1 MYRIRDSKRG
11 AGACN
16 TGVCSAAAVLIII
29 TAMFVSF
36 AFGASADMTGRGES
50 LYRQAL
56 AMEAKME
63 FTKAYELYTQA
74 LPLLREEGRDDLA
87 DDCAMRAQR
96 AMVFPITYPYTLDE
110 LKGLIREAYPLA
122 GAEEIAL
129 WTSPPEVEHAFLD
142 GEEHYFES
150 AVSNI
155 AFRHLDLM
163 RADEAKLKTYDG
175 LAQMVIRLA
184 VNKAE
189 NSFTPYHTP
198 AVYRGTHTLSIPRDE
213 LPKQGTYR
221 LWLPIPINTGAQ
233 TDVRVERI
241 TPEKWVKLPPSFDQ
255 DIGLIYMEIPME
267 ELNEDLNIE
276 AVFTFR
282 RYEQNFQ
289 IDPANIGEYDR
300 DSALYRLYTR
310 SYGNTEITPD
320 IQAMAE
326 KIAGGEVNPYL
337 AARKLYDYIVS
348 NVTYALM
355 PHFVMRPRTDLSES
369 VYVHRYQRGDCGAQ
383 SMYFSAMCRA
393 LGIPARTTGG
403 WQLFSGEFSSHFWAE
418 FFLPNYGWVPV
429 DTSFGQLALI
439 PRDLSDEQR
448 QIFIDF
454 CFASQDSMRCVVQ
467 KDTDLPLIPSSRG
480 YVLLPMAIQLPSVEN
495 TVPRGDLSLP
505 FIEHWVLKSEK
516 ISGE

>member
-36 AFGASADMTGRGES
+36 AFGASADTTGRGES

-255 DIGLIYMEIPME
+255 DIGLI
-267 ELNEDLNIE
+267 
-276 AVFTFR
+276 
-282 RYEQNFQ
+282 
-289 IDPANIGEYDR
+289 
-300 DSALYRLYTR
+300 
-310 SYGNTEITPD
+310 
-320 IQAMAE
+320 
-326 KIAGGEVNPYL
+326 
-337 AARKLYDYIVS
+337 
-348 NVTYALM
+348 
-355 PHFVMRPRTDLSES
+355 
-369 VYVHRYQRGDCGAQ
+369 
-383 SMYFSAMCRA
+383 
-393 LGIPARTTGG
+393 
-403 WQLFSGEFSSHFWAE
+403 
-418 FFLPNYGWVPV
+418 
-429 DTSFGQLALI
+429 
-439 PRDLSDEQR
+439 
-448 QIFIDF
+448 
-454 CFASQDSMRCVVQ
+454 
-467 KDTDLPLIPSSRG
+467 
-480 YVLLPMAIQLPSVEN
+480 
-495 TVPRGDLSLP
+495 
-505 FIEHWVLKSEK
+505 
-516 ISGE
+516 